1 MGSQRQQ
8 NYSPYSSNGEPR
20 HGDVAITVI
29 TALILLVVLI
39 VVAVV

>member
-1 MGSQRQQ
+1 MGSHKQH

-20 HGDVAITVI
+20 HADVAMTVI